1 MTLEEFKEAKVGVLN
16 TSKMLDEGADIPGLS
31 VAVILGFDSSPTTKT
46 QRIGR
51 VIRKAE
57 NKVAEV
63 FTFVIKGT
71 VEEEW
76 FRKSTSGKD
85 FITIDSS
92 NLLDVLEGR
101 EFTPKKN
108 KETKMIF
115 RF

>member
-1 MTLEEFKEAKVGVLN
+1 
-16 TSKMLDEGADIPGLS
+16 LS
-31 VAVILGFDSSPTTKT
+31 VAVIIGFDSSPTTKT

-108 KETKMIF
+108 KETKMMF